1 MFCRQR
7 GQSANEGE
15 RIGTDGGSV
24 VERESGREHNVS
36 HSARSCIFYDMA
48 SNLTSRAGHNSRSCV
63 QAVRG
68 LDLATLLRSPQ

>member
-1 MFCRQR
+1 MCLAKGQG

-15 RIGTDGGSV
+15 RIGADGDRWSG
-24 VERESGREHNVS
+24 SGREHNVS

-48 SNLTSRAGHNSRSCV
+48 SNLTSRAGHNSRPCV